1 MVECD
6 LIDMAF
12 VDSNA
17 RRKIIQYI
25 IDKGIDPRDLG
36 FTEEYIES
44 VLRGNAE
51 VNNMLLCAA
60 LRFMDL
66 DELNKVIGYVP
77 RMATEDDLIM
87 VISRAKRDEAYR
99 RLLLEAVNRAF
110 KEEQAKGNE
119 VAVSGLG
126 YVKYK
131 LPDIALTLA
140 KLERKLPERTIGVI
154 LWSIRTF
161 LMLFAELVF
170 ALAIAFFIIHAVP
183 GAGRLVDPANSF
195 LRFLLMVLHG
205 NLGWSRTYGAPV
217 AEVIALAAPWTITIA
232 SISLTLA
239 FITGYTLGLISAS
252 KTGIIDSIING
263 LAAFAQSVPSYV
275 IALTLIVVFGVVLKV
290 LPVAGTNS
298 MGVKPGLSI
307 FYFIDVI
314 KHLILPIL
322 SYYIILFPNWV
333 FITRSLA
340 TMTLTEDYVLTA
352 RARGLKERR
361 ILNSYIGKNSIIPQL
376 TLLAYSYGLLF
387 GNSIFIE
394 SMFSI
399 PGLGYLINVTAGT
412 SDYMTTVGAFMVIII
427 SVIIGNFIADLTYG
441 LVDPRIRGVV

>member
-1 MVECD
+1 MVDCD

-17 RRKIIQYI
+17 RRKIIQYML
-25 IDKGIDPRDLG
+25 DKGIDPQDLG
-36 FTEEYIES
+36 FSREYIES

-66 DELNKVIGYVP
+66 DELNRVIGYVP

-110 KEEQAKGNE
+110 REEQAKGSE
-119 VAVSGLG
+119 VTVSGLG

-131 LPDIALTLA
+131 LPDLALTIA
-140 KLERKLPERTIGVI
+140 KLERKLPERTIGAI
-154 LWSIRTF
+154 LWSIKTI

-183 GAGRLVDPANSF
+183 GAGHLVDPVNSF

-217 AEVIALAAPWTITIA
+217 AEIIALAAPWTITIA
-232 SISLTLA
+232 TISLTLA
-239 FITGYTLGLISAS
+239 FITGYTLGLVSAS
-252 KTGIIDSIING
+252 RTGIIDSFING

-275 IALTLIVVFGVVLKV
+275 IALTLIVVFGVVLKI
-290 LPVAGTNS
+290 LPIAGINS
-298 MGVKPGLSI
+298 MGIKPGVSI
-307 FYFIDVI
+307 FYFIDVA
-314 KHLILPIL
+314 KHLILPIF

-352 RARGLKERR
+352 KARGLRERR
-361 ILNSYIGKNSIIPQL
+361 ILNSYIGKNSILPQL

-387 GNSIFIE
+387 GNSVFIE
-394 SMFSI
+394 TMFAI
-399 PGLGYLINVTAGT
+399 PGLGYLISVTAGT